1 MAGRRFLLAV
11 ILGAGV
17 LHGISIARSLLP
29 AQDGLKFIH
38 IARQFQQDS
47 WPSVVRETDQHPLY
61 PALIVVVEPA
71 VRLLIGPGPDTWRM
85 AAQIVAAV
93 ASLALLLPLYG
104 ITRALFDD
112 RIACIAV
119 AIAALLPVPA
129 EVGHDTLSDSLGLL
143 LLLVSLRYGA
153 VALRRG
159 QWRPALLAGLA
170 GGVGYLAR
178 PEVVLAPLALCLAWV
193 IVQMRRGKPRL
204 AVASPVVAAMSLSA
218 LVLVGSYAL
227 VKGHVSEKL
236 ALRHGTGMT
245 TRQTML
251 RAVPQPLPRGLDD
264 PRWDFSPK
272 EESEHIPI
280 RDPLKALRWIACQW
294 WDELCWGFAIMAI
307 WGLVRHRFILTLCR
321 DREPEDRGWAEQIVL
336 ATFAGVFLIM
346 LLRHVAALGYL
357 SSRHTLPLVMI
368 SVPWAAAGTF
378 VCLWGLAVKLPW
390 SPRAAWVTCTVGM
403 GLVVVTLVVYQL
415 RPGHP
420 SRFGHW
426 AAGCWLAEHA
436 TAEDVVLD
444 TRGWARFISQK
455 PGYDY
460 WHVRQALTDSR
471 LSYVV
476 VGHDELAALSP
487 RARTL
492 NALLAYAATPVLDLP
507 VLAGSKSVGV
517 RIYHFHQPSSWEGL
531 VR

>member
-11 ILGAGV
+11 VLGAGV
-17 LHGISIARSLLP
+17 LHGISISRSLLP
-29 AQDGLKFIH
+29 AQDGLKFIRV
-38 IARQFQQDS
+38 ARQFQEDS
-47 WPSVVRETDQHPLY
+47 WPSVVRDTDQHPLY
-61 PALIVVVEPA
+61 PALIAAFEPA
-71 VRLLIGPGPDTWRM
+71 IGLLAGPGPDTWRI
-85 AAQIVAAV
+85 AAQVVAAV
-93 ASLALLLPLYG
+93 ASLAMLVPLYG

-153 VALRRG
+153 VALQSG
-159 QWRPALLAGLA
+159 QWQPALLAGLA

-178 PEVVLAPLALCLAWV
+178 PEVVLAPLTLCLAWM
-193 IVQMRRGKPRL
+193 IVQLRRGKPRL

-218 LVLVGSYAL
+218 LLLVGSYAL

-236 ALRHGTGMT
+236 ALRHGTGIT

-251 RAVPQPLPRGLDD
+251 RAVPQLLPRALDEA
-264 PRWDFSPK
+264 RWDFSPK
-272 EESEHIPI
+272 EETDHIPI
-280 RDPLKALRWIACQW
+280 QHPLKALKQIACQW

-307 WGLVRHRFILTLCR
+307 WGLVRHRFILSHCR
-321 DREPEDRGWAEQIVL
+321 DREPGDRGWAHRIVL
-336 ATFAGVFLIM
+336 GTFAGAFLIM

-378 VCLWGLAVKLPW
+378 VCLRGLAVTLPW
-390 SPRAAWVTCTVGM
+390 NTRTAWITCVLSM
-403 GLVVVTLVVYQL
+403 GLVVTTLVVYQL
-415 RPGHP
+415 RPGHS
-420 SRFGHW
+420 SRSGHW
-426 AAGCWLAEHA
+426 AAGRWLAEHA
-436 TAEDVVLD
+436 TAGDVVLD
-444 TRGWARFISQK
+444 TRGWARFVSQT

-460 WHVRQALTDSR
+460 WHVRQALTDAR

-476 VGHDELAALSP
+476 VGHEELAAPSP

-492 NALLAYAATPVLDLP
+492 NAILAYAATPAQDFP
-507 VLAGSKSVGV
+507 VYVGGKSVGV